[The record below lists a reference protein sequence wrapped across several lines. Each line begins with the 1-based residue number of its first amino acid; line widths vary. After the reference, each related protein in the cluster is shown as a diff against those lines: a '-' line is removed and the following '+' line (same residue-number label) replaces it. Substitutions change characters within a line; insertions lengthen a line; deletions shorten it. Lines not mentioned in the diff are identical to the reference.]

1 MLEISK
7 TLHAKN
13 TKNFARKKYLKL
25 CTQKYLKLCMQE
37 IPVQSQDRDPDGVLD
52 KLYVVHQL
60 VAVEENDQNTNSKD
74 GFFVK

>member
-1 MLEISK
+1 
-7 TLHAKN
+7 
-13 TKNFARKKYLKL
+13 
-25 CTQKYLKLCMQE
+25 MQE
-37 IPVQSQDRDPDGVLD
+37 IPVQSKDRDPDGVLD